1 MKVDTGG
8 KFSNTLRFAATAILA
23 FGIAA
28 GPVVYAAPKPKD
40 KMTGKSSG
48 RIILVT
54 PAQLPELARQSGE
67 AMLLHATQDGRTI
80 LYVEQNGGGRLAIF
94 DVTDPGSIKR
104 ERSVQIDAAGPFDFV
119 SSLNDSQVLVRFR
132 EGQGDAALDLRKV
145 WAPAI
150 RTVPG
155 LKLAGRTEKLG
166 DDGLIVTSQTQA
178 SAADYQIVET
188 ANSRGAGQVFDVK
201 DVREELTNSGT
212 GTTFLLTGDGLY
224 LVRRPEVEEESRLH
238 ENQMNQ
244 AG

>member
-1 MKVDTGG
+1 MKENASG
-8 KFSNTLRFAATAILA
+8 KFSNDLRLAATAILA

-40 KMTGKSSG
+40 KMAGKSNG
-48 RIILVT
+48 KIILVT

-67 AMLLHATQDGRTI
+67 AMLLHSTRDGRTI

-94 DVTDPGSIKR
+94 DVTDPSSIKQQH
-104 ERSVQIDAAGPFDFV
+104 SAQIDAAGPFNFV
-119 SSLNDSQVLVRFR
+119 SSLSDSEVLVRFR
-132 EGQGDAALDLRKV
+132 EGSGEAALDLRKV
-145 WAPAI
+145 WVPAI

-155 LKLAGRTEKLG
+155 LNLTGQTEKLG

-188 ANSRGAGQVFDVK
+188 ASSRGEGQVFNVK
-201 DVREELTNSGT
+201 DVREEITSDAT

-224 LVRRPEVEEESRLH
+224 LVRRPEVEEESKLH
-238 ENQMNQ
+238 ENQMN
-244 AG
+244 

>member
-1 MKVDTGG
+1 MKGNAGG
-8 KFSNTLRFAATAILA
+8 KFSNYLRLTAMVILA

-28 GPVVYAAPKPKD
+28 GPVLYAAPKPKD
-40 KMTGKSSG
+40 KMAGKSG
-48 RIILVT
+48 GKIILVT

-94 DVTDPGSIKR
+94 DVTDPSSIKR

-119 SSLNDSQVLVRFR
+119 SSMNDSEVLVRFR
-132 EGQGDAALDLRKV
+132 QGQGDAALDLSKI

-166 DDGLIVTSQTQA
+166 DDGLMVTSQTQA

-201 DVREELTNSGT
+201 DVREELTNNET

-224 LVRRPEVEEESRLH
+224 LVRRPEVEEESKLH

-244 AG
+244 PG